1 MLALVGRRARE
12 RSGSGYVLSPDLPE
26 AFVVPE
32 DPDDSDGLEEEGVL
46 ELGLV
51 SLADDALSPDSLLI
65 AFFRASD
72 G

>member
-1 MLALVGRRARE
+1 MPSPDLLALVA
-12 RSGSGYVLSPDLPE
+12 
-26 AFVVPE
+26 PE
-32 DPDDSDGLEEEGVL
+32 DPDDCDDVEVEEEEL

-51 SLADDALSPDSLLI
+51 SLEEVALSPDSLLI

>member
-1 MLALVGRRARE
+1 
-12 RSGSGYVLSPDLPE
+12 VLSPDLL
-26 AFVVPE
+26 AFVAPE
-32 DPDDSDGLEEEGVL
+32 DPDASDELEAEEEVP

-51 SLADDALSPDSLLI
+51 SLAEETLSPDSLLI